1 MHAYHPRAILIFAS
15 AMSAEIN
22 STNPVVKAIVEGT
35 APRQARLAAARGI
48 LPLPQSDLLEIL
60 VAFAGCDDSELL
72 ENAKQTLQTQNTDS
86 LHSLIAANEAAPQ
99 VLGYFARQTS
109 LPKKLQEAI
118 LTNTRTPADAV
129 IDFARTTESGQL
141 LELLSLNQQLL
152 IGNPAIIDAII
163 ANPKRTAEAERRA
176 AETKREFFEKER
188 GAQQIADELRAQGK
202 EAAAEFLE
210 SLDFSESDLN
220 TEDALFIAAHIEVPD
235 RETDD
240 SWLALEYVEEIYEET
255 AQQRQATLNKILGE
269 LTEEEGGATSERVSM
284 LNRIMK
290 MGVKDRVKLAAKGDR
305 EARNILIRDP
315 NRLVSQ
321 AVANNPRITEQ
332 EVESIA
338 TMRSVPEDVLR
349 SIASNRQWSR
359 SYTISHNLV
368 KNPRTPLGNA
378 MTIMNRMQ
386 LRDLNALSKNKN
398 VSDAVRKHA
407 QRLTQARAGR

>member
-1 MHAYHPRAILIFAS
+1 
-15 AMSAEIN
+15 MSAEIN

-35 APRQARLAAARGI
+35 APRPAQLAAARGV
-48 LPLPQSDLLEIL
+48 LPLPQADLLEIL
-60 VAFAGCDDSELL
+60 VAFAKSSDNELL
-72 ENAKQTLQTQNTDS
+72 ENAKQTLSTQAPDS
-86 LHSLIAANEAAPQ
+86 LHSLITGGEAAPE
-99 VLGYFARQTS
+99 VLGYFARQAS
-109 LPKKLQEAI
+109 LPKQIHEAI
-118 LTNTRTPADAV
+118 LLNAKTPADALT
-129 IDFARTTESGQL
+129 DFAKSTESGQL

-152 IGNPAIIDAII
+152 IRAPEIIDAII

-176 AETKREFFEKER
+176 TETKREFFEKER
-188 GAQQIADELRAQGK
+188 GAQQIAGELRAQGK

-210 SLDFSESDLN
+210 SLDFSDSDLN
-220 TEDALFIAAHIEVPD
+220 EEDALFLALHIEVPD

-240 SWLALEYVEEIYEET
+240 AWLALEYVEEIYEET
-255 AQQRQATLNKILGE
+255 AEQRRAALNKILGE
-269 LTEEEGGATSERVSM
+269 LSEEEGGATTERVSM

-290 MGVKDRVKLAAKGDR
+290 MGVKDRVKLASKGDR

-332 EVESIA
+332 EVEGIA
-338 TMRSVPEDVLR
+338 SMRSVPEDVLR
-349 SIASNRQWSR
+349 MIATNRQWSR

-368 KNPRTPLGNA
+368 KNPRTPLANA
-378 MTIMNRMQ
+378 MTMMSKMQ

-407 QRLTQARAGR
+407 LRLAQARTGR